1 MNRIN
6 GLFKIRK
13 ISLMRLIAGVVLGVL
28 GICAVILLI
37 FSKMSL
43 HNLLEQEIENRQA
56 LLQLNV
62 ENVNAT
68 LDALQ
73 GYLYQHFSNS
83 EEITMLETGTDET
96 ALFMAKQ
103 SLTRNLQKIVGW
115 NEALKFL
122 FFYSPDSL
130 DHVTIQVSNHE
141 TDFVERKNLE
151 KEIKGYI
158 DKKLEA
164 GTVPGK
170 GYLLLKEK
178 NSGYVIRFYKIRNS
192 YLGMCLDSQTVLE
205 PLEELKSREG
215 CLAFL
220 SDTEGRIISHTDGV
234 DEFIDIKNNG
244 KILKE
249 KNGQYLQLNYLSKE
263 GDFYIGTWTEA
274 GMITNQFKW
283 MRNLIVFFVLCILA
297 IMAALSLVIR
307 NSLYQPIRDMEKA
320 MKQVGD
326 GKWNLELED
335 KGVIAEYSSMLSS
348 FNSMM
353 KQVHDLKIEN
363 YEKELS
369 AQKSYF
375 QCLQLQVNPHFYLNA
390 LNIIYSLAEV
400 KDYKMIQEMTMSL
413 VDYSRYMFRTPEK
426 MVAVSEEIEYV
437 DNYMKIQNLRFPDKI
452 DYQVSISSEI
462 EDAMIPPFVIQS
474 FVENSVKY
482 AMNLERH
489 NVLVITGKLKEIGG
503 ELYVELEIRDNG
515 TGYSPEVLAVADET
529 KPADDRYNIGIRNV
543 RQRMEFLFGE
553 KAKMSLKN
561 DNGAVAV
568 LLLPLIWEEDMNNER
583 I

>member
-1 MNRIN
+1 MDRIKQ
-6 GLFKIRK
+6 LFKVRK
-13 ISLMRLIAGVVLGVL
+13 ISLMRLIAGIVLGVF

-37 FSKMSL
+37 FSKMSMN
-43 HNLLEQEIENRQA
+43 NLLEQEIENRQA

-62 ENVNAT
+62 ENINGI
-68 LDALQ
+68 LDSLQ

-83 EEITMLETGTDET
+83 EEITMIETGTDET
-96 ALFMAKQ
+96 DLFMAKQ
-103 SLTRNLQKIVGW
+103 SLTRNLQKIAGW

-122 FFYSPDSL
+122 FFYSPDSV
-130 DHVTIQVSNHE
+130 DHVTLQVSNRE
-141 TDFVERKNLE
+141 TDFMERKALE
-151 KEIKGYI
+151 KEIKAYI
-158 DKKLEA
+158 DEKLEA

-170 GYLLLKEK
+170 GYLLLKEE
-178 NSGYVIRFYKIRNS
+178 NSGYVIRFYKVRNS

-220 SDTEGRIISHTDGV
+220 ADTEGRIISHTEGLEDSI
-234 DEFIDIKNNG
+234 EIENNG
-244 KILKE
+244 KILKGE
-249 KNGQYLQLNYLSKE
+249 NGQYLQLNYLSKE

-274 GMITNQFKW
+274 GMITEQFKW
-283 MRNLIVFFVLCILA
+283 MRNLILFFVLCILA
-297 IMAALSLVIR
+297 IMGTLSLVIR
-307 NSLYQPIRDMEKA
+307 TSLYQPIRSMEKA

-326 GKWNLELED
+326 GKWNLELD
-335 KGVIAEYSSMLSS
+335 NKGVIAEYSSMIGS
-348 FNSMM
+348 FNSMVQ
-353 KQVHDLKIEN
+353 QVHDLKIEN

-400 KDYKMIQEMTMSL
+400 QDYKMIQEMTMSL

-426 MVAVSEEIEYV
+426 MVTVSEEIEHV

-452 DYQVSISSEI
+452 DYQANISSEI

-482 AMNLERH
+482 AVNLEQH
-489 NVLVITGKLKEIGG
+489 NVLAITGKLTEIEK

-515 TGYSPEVLAVADET
+515 MGYSSEVLAVADEI
-529 KPADDRYNIGIRNV
+529 KPADERYNIGIRNV
-543 RQRMEFLFGE
+543 RQRLEFLFGD
-553 KAKMSLKN
+553 KARMSLKN
-561 DNGAVAV
+561 DNGAVTI
-568 LLLPLIWEEDMNNER
+568 LLIPLIWEEDINNER